1 MIQVFVDES
10 SVEVAPGSTLLD
22 AIQAAGRSVPTLCH
36 DDRLTPAASC
46 RVCLVDAD
54 GNGPVAACSTPVR
67 AGLRIGLATSAS
79 WRRDGLRAV
88 VAGLPA
94 RALDVPGDRSELVRL
109 CEQLGVAPETLPL
122 VSGSRGVDHSHPYVK
137 LDRDLCI
144 ACGRCVRACSEIQG
158 TFALTLTGRGPDTV
172 VAPGT
177 GGLWSDSDCV
187 SCGACVDT
195 CPTGALSE
203 PGLLDPRPIEQWTR
217 TTCGYCGVGCTLDV
231 ATRDHEIVTVHPAS
245 DGSVNRGHAC
255 VKGRFA
261 HSFVSSPDR
270 LQSPLVRRGGEL
282 VPVSWDEALDVV
294 ADHLRAIHRPDAFAV
309 ISSARATNEENYLIQ
324 KFARVA
330 IGTNNVDN
338 CARLC
343 HAPSAAGLAT
353 TFGLGGGTNA
363 FDDLDRCD
371 AVLLAGSN
379 PTDAHPVVGSRIL
392 QRVID
397 GARLVVIDPRRTEL
411 ARHADVHLRP
421 RPGTNVAV
429 FNGLAHLLIRD
440 GMIDEAFLR
449 NRVAGYDELRDLASD
464 YSPDRVSDISG
475 VSVDELVTAAHL
487 YGDAAAPAIFYGLGV
502 TEHLHGTDGVRTLAN
517 LAILRGAVGTATG
530 GGVNP
535 LRGQNNVQGAC
546 DMGALPDLLPGYQK
560 VADDTVRQRFE
571 AGWRTSLPS
580 TPGLRIPQM
589 FDAARQGRL
598 EALWVVGED
607 VLSTDPDTAS
617 VRAALDACP
626 LVICNDLFLSAT
638 AQAANVVFP
647 VASWLEK
654 DGTFVNFD
662 RRFQRVR
669 RVVEPRDGVRTDLEV
684 FRQVA
689 ARLGVDLGCAT
700 PAATLDECASL
711 APLFGGISEQR
722 LDSDSALHWPCGTPD
737 DPGRPTLYL
746 DRFATADGRAH
757 LAARPYLPP
766 GAEPDPSFPYIL
778 VTGRR
783 AEHYNS
789 GEMTRRTPNVLL
801 RADEPLDVEPSDAA
815 ALGLRDG
822 DPVEVTSRFGRAVL
836 PVRFAAELV
845 PGQVFSGFHFPAA
858 GVNELTSPLGDDVTG
873 CPEYKVTAVR
883 LRALQTTIH
892 GPTR

>member
-1 MIQVFVDES
+1 MEMIQVLVDGIA
-10 SVEVAPGSTLLD
+10 VEVPAGSTVLD
-22 AIQAAGRSVPTLCH
+22 AVRTAGQIVPTLCH
-36 DDRLTPAASC
+36 DDRLTPAGSC

-54 GNGPVAACSTPVR
+54 GNGPVAACTTPVHD
-67 AGLRIGLATSAS
+67 GLRIGVAIAGS
-79 WRRDGLRAV
+79 WRRDSLATV

-109 CEQLGVAPETLPL
+109 CEQLGVPPETLPL

-203 PGLLDPRPIEQWTR
+203 PGLLDPRPIQQWRR
-217 TTCGYCGVGCTLDV
+217 TTCGYCGVGCTLDI
-231 ATRDHEIVTVHPAS
+231 ATRDSEIVTVRPVA

-261 HSFVSSPDR
+261 HGFVNAPDR
-270 LQSPLVRRGGEL
+270 LRTPLVRRDGNL
-282 VPVSWDEALDVV
+282 VPVSWDEALDLV
-294 ADHLRAIHRPDAFAV
+294 ADRLRAIRRPDSFAV

-330 IGTNNVDN
+330 IGTHNVDN

-353 TFGLGGGTNA
+353 TFGLGGGTNT

-371 AVLLAGSN
+371 SVLLAGAN
-379 PTDAHPVVGSRIL
+379 PTDAHPVVGARIL

-429 FNGLAHLLIRD
+429 FNGLAHVLIRD
-440 GMIDEAFLR
+440 GLIDKDFLDTR
-449 NRVAGYDELRDLASD
+449 AIGYDELRELLGD
-464 YSPDRVSDISG
+464 YRPERVSDISG
-475 VSVDELVTAAHL
+475 VPAGDLVAAAHL
-487 YGDAAAPAIFYGLGV
+487 YGEAVTPAIFYGLGV

-546 DMGALPDLLPGYQK
+546 DVGALPDLLPGYQK
-560 VADDTVRQRFE
+560 VADDTARRRFE
-571 AGWRTSLPS
+571 AGWRTTLAS
-580 TPGLRIPQM
+580 TPGMRIPQM

-598 EALWVVGED
+598 DVLWVVGED
-607 VLSTDPDTAS
+607 VLSTDPDTAA

-638 AQAANVVFP
+638 AQAADVVFP

-662 RRFQRVR
+662 RRFQRIRPVI
-669 RVVEPRDGVRTDLEV
+669 EPPDGVRTDLEI
-684 FRQVA
+684 FQQVA
-689 ARLGVDLGCAT
+689 TRLGIDLGCGT
-700 PAATLDECASL
+700 PAAALDECAAL
-711 APLFGGISEQR
+711 APLFGGISQQR
-722 LDSDSALHWPCGTPD
+722 LDTDGALHWPCRSTD

-746 DRFATADGRAH
+746 DGFATTDGRAH

-766 GAEPDPSFPYIL
+766 GAEPDAAFPYVL

-801 RADEPLDVEPSDAA
+801 RVDEPLDVEPSDAA
-815 ALGLRDG
+815 ALGLHDG
-822 DPVEVTSRFGRAVL
+822 DPVEVVSRFGRAVL
-836 PVRFAAELV
+836 PARITTELV
-845 PGQVFSGFHFPAA
+845 PGQVFSGFHFPGA

-883 LRALQTTIH
+883 LRALA
-892 GPTR
+892 